1 MMLCGAWRLAY
12 AFALL
17 ARALAWQA
25 VWELFRLGVLPAS
38 GGAGAVP
45 VSDQC
50 VAAPS
55 CFVAACSSGALGKL
69 IALARRVQAY
79 DAR

>member
-1 MMLCGAWRLAY
+1 MS
-12 AFALL
+12 FAAPGVWLTL
-17 ARALAWQA
+17 SRCSRARSLGKLSGSCSGLECCRRAA
-25 VWELFRLGVLPAS
+25 V
-38 GGAGAVP
+38 AGAAP
-45 VSDQC
+45 VSDQW

-55 CFVAACSSGALGKL
+55 CLVAACSSGALGKL